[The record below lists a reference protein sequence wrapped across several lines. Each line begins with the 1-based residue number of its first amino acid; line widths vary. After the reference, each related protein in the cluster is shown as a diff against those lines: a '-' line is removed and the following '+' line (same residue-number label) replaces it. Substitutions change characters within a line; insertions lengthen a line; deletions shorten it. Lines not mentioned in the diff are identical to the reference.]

1 MSNEI
6 DEGFIRRVFITSGY
20 VWAFGLLASW
30 SMSGWRAAFGWTVGS
45 ALSVGLLRAI
55 EWFVR
60 SAIRPGHK
68 AARKQLLIVAIIHW
82 PALVAVL
89 AGGLWLARG
98 NFPYIVAFCAGLVLT
113 QLIIVLKVVGML
125 VNQYLNK

>member
-1 MSNEI
+1 MNNAI
-6 DEGFIRRVFITSGY
+6 DEGFIRRVYITSGY

-30 SMSGWRAAFGWTVGS
+30 SVSGWRAALGWTVGS
-45 ALSVGLLRAI
+45 GLSIGLLRAI

-60 SAIRPGHK
+60 SAVRAGHK
-68 AARKQLLIVAIIHW
+68 PVRKQLLIVAIIHW
-82 PALVAVL
+82 PVLVGVL

-98 NFPYIVAFCAGLVLT
+98 DFPYIVAYCVGLALT

-125 VNQYLNK
+125 VNQYLNR